1 MVSILNS
8 IIITCDEGHFLRL
21 LFSSACSS
29 VVASPIINNKYAG
42 GLLLFIRVYYEVLQN
57 QTLDY
62 GQGGNNSMT
71 LHGAGRRHHVVQSVI
86 VFFDRNAVDNLLI
99 QGNPDQNGRF

>member
-8 IIITCDEGHFLRL
+8 IIITCCDEGHFLRL
-21 LFSSACSS
+21 LFSSAFSS
-29 VVASPIINNKYAG
+29 VVASPIINNYAG
-42 GLLLFIRVYYEVLQN
+42 GLLLQTVYYEVLQN
-57 QTLDY
+57 QTLVY

-71 LHGAGRRHHVVQSVI
+71 LHDAGRRHHVVQSVI